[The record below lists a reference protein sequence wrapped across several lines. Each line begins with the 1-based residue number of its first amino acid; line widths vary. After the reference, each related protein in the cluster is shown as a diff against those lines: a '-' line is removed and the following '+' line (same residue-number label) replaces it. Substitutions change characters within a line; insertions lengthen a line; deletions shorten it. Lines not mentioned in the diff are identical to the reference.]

1 MDWKYE
7 SGRIYSVDENNNL
20 LAETNF
26 SIKEGGEVDISHT
39 YVDPS
44 LRGKGVAGKMM
55 EAVTQYLREN
65 GLKATAAAH
74 MPMHG
79 LKRTGN
85 RTPTLYR
92 RISMIIILRAELTE
106 NAERGKPATKD
117 RGPAFLLMRHLY
129 CLPHRNSL
137 GQPSHPHP
145 QPRAFPFLFL
155 FIQYTKYNIN
165 AVRSR
170 ALITIAAKL
179 STMKSIMTDQPP

>member
-65 GLKATAAAH
+65 GLKATASCSYANAW
-74 MPMHG
+74 
-79 LKRTGN
+79 LKKN
-85 RTPTLYR
+85 RESYSDIISKDFDDHHPSC
-92 RISMIIILRAELTE
+92 RID
-106 NAERGKPATKD
+106 GK
-117 RGPAFLLMRHLY
+117 R
-129 CLPHRNSL
+129 
-137 GQPSHPHP
+137 
-145 QPRAFPFLFL
+145 
-155 FIQYTKYNIN
+155 
-165 AVRSR
+165 
-170 ALITIAAKL
+170 
-179 STMKSIMTDQPP
+179 